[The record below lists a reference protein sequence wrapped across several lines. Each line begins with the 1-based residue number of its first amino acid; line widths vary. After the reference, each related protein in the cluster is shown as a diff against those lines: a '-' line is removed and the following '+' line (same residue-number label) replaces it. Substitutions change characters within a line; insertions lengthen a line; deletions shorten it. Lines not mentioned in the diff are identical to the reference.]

1 MLLGLD
7 DDPMIKDFKQFFTSK
22 KEKKEIVIEETSGL
36 QKLQQ

>member
-22 KEKKEIVIEETSGL
+22 KEKKDVVIEDTSGMH
-36 QKLQQ
+36 KLQQ